1 MLHLV
6 KLSVGSTSF
15 SSLDSWQEKNAFSHK
30 SAKKAFIHGTTMRP
44 QRGDELL
51 DGGSIYWI
59 VKGFIIGR
67 NPLIALKFNE
77 KGIGRGRCSI
87 VCGLPMIPVM
97 PRRHRGFQG
106 WRYFRA
112 GDAPKDMTRSQMKKG
127 SIPPKLMAELAD
139 LGLL

>member
-15 SSLDSWQEKNAFSHK
+15 SSLDSWQEKNAFNHK
-30 SAKKAFIHGTTMRP
+30 SGKKAFIHGTTMRP

-67 NPLIALKFNE
+67 NPLIALEFNE

-87 VCGLPMIPVM
+87 VCGLPMIPVL

-106 WRYFRA
+106 WRYLRA

-127 SIPPKLMAELAD
+127 SIPPKLMAELSD